1 MSGFKHIR
9 VECPS
14 CKKTWE
20 KAMNATLTNDETTS
34 GHQCDTSTFEDGRN
48 YMALT
53 SIVESE
59 SEKNNGRIESL
70 EQTDSS

>member
-1 MSGFKHIR
+1 
-9 VECPS
+9 
-14 CKKTWE
+14 
-20 KAMNATLTNDETTS
+20 MNATLTNDETTS
-34 GHQCDTSTFEDGRN
+34 GHQCDTSTFENGRN